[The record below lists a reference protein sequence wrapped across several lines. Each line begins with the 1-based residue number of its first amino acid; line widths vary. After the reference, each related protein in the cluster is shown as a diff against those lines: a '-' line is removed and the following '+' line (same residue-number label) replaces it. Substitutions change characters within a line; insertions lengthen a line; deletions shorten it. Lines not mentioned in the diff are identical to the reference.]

1 MDCAPEWEG
10 REENTENAPNP
21 LEYFTR
27 KGLKQLYQD
36 QLLCDA
42 TIVAEGKRFPC
53 HRFLV
58 KNVAIENCL
67 VYYALAYAHNDQA
80 LLGVA
85 MNLVTTNFGHLSK
98 EEDDFLHLDLST
110 LVSIISLDGLVVASE
125 LVIYQAVKRWVR
137 FQTTERSLLIGELMK
152 HIRFPLLSQ
161 DDVREVQSDWEH
173 CLDVQMWQKKLDS
186 IDGPFDSRALR
197 QGMYDKCI
205 VCVSLSRWIS
215 KWMENEEF
223 HVCYFDPRK
232 ENWEKLPALNC
243 LYSPACVAVGDK
255 LYVSGGTLRDK
266 SHSAALHKYD
276 FFKGRWLHL
285 PPMSVPRASHGF
297 LACNQKLYALGGCCG
312 FEDYLDS
319 AECFDLMEKTWTPIS
334 RLPFALSCSASAALK
349 DKLYLIGGERN
360 YLFPEMYKGVLIYD
374 INSGIWTQVPLAV
387 ECCSAGAVPMN
398 NGIYVIG
405 GYAKER
411 MRHLPVRSPSPGV
424 ICGSALCFFIS
435 EDGRMDEDVFVPELP
450 RGIAG
455 AGVVQWERRIYVLG
469 GENCW
474 VYTNP
479 NVHNESPGTY
489 YDTIYFWEPS
499 DLTWTECPEN
509 LPIIADGVSGFGCV
523 TMKIP
528 KKHILALLS

>member
-1 MDCAPEWEG
+1 
-10 REENTENAPNP
+10 
-21 LEYFTR
+21 
-27 KGLKQLYQD
+27 
-36 QLLCDA
+36 
-42 TIVAEGKRFPC
+42 
-53 HRFLV
+53 
-58 KNVAIENCL
+58 
-67 VYYALAYAHNDQA
+67 
-80 LLGVA
+80 
-85 MNLVTTNFGHLSK
+85 
-98 EEDDFLHLDLST
+98 
-110 LVSIISLDGLVVASE
+110 
-125 LVIYQAVKRWVR
+125 
-137 FQTTERSLLIGELMK
+137 
-152 HIRFPLLSQ
+152 
-161 DDVREVQSDWEH
+161 
-173 CLDVQMWQKKLDS
+173 
-186 IDGPFDSRALR
+186 
-197 QGMYDKCI
+197 
-205 VCVSLSRWIS
+205 
-215 KWMENEEF
+215 MENEEF

-232 ENWEKLPALNC
+232 ENWEKLPALNS

-297 LACNQKLYALGGCCG
+297 LACNQKLYALGGCGG

-334 RLPFALSCSASAALK
+334 RLPLALSCSASATLK
-349 DKLYLIGGERN
+349 DKLYLIGGERKN

-374 INSGIWTQVPLAV
+374 VNSGIWTQVPLAV
-387 ECCSAGAVPMN
+387 ACCSAGAVPMN

-405 GYAKER
+405 GYSKER
-411 MRHLPVRSPSPGV
+411 MRHLPV
-424 ICGSALCFFIS
+424 S
-435 EDGRMDEDVFVPELP
+435 EDGRMDEDVVVPELP

-499 DLTWTECPEN
+499 HLTWTECPEN
-509 LPIIADGVSGFGCV
+509 LPIVADGVSGFGPLAWGRLPVLGPLPRVPLTLPSCSPHPAPDCSSP
-523 TMKIP
+523 TLP
-528 KKHILALLS
+528 QHSCCCCSASSSPGCSSGPSPALLPRSARALLSP